1 MKRRRRNKTSSRS
14 QKSTLET
21 PLLHLH
27 FRLCHVCFNLNESEK
42 AIAHCQK
49 CGRLLSLENISEQ
62 EWAAIQANHTEE
74 NNDGWDEEVPGVTE
88 SPHLLES
95 DDLEEV
101 AEELLGELAE
111 GDLPNLNGLSVRF

>member
-1 MKRRRRNKTSSRS
+1 MKRRHRKKTSTRS

-62 EWAAIQANHTEE
+62 EWAAIQANHAEE
-74 NNDGWDEEVPGVTE
+74 NNDGWGEQVSGVTQ
-88 SPHLLES
+88 SPNSRQS

-101 AEELLGELAE
+101 AEGLLGELAE